1 MSGAAGGGVRR
12 FEHVGVI
19 VDDLEAVT
27 AFFADLGFEVAA
39 PMRIE
44 DEWVERILGLEGV
57 RLEMVMV
64 NAPDGSGKL
73 ELTKFHH
80 PVDPAT
86 DSADAQAPAVNRLGF
101 RHIAYIVGN
110 LDSTI
115 ERIRAKGLD
124 TIGEIV
130 NYENIFR
137 MCYVRGPEGLIV
149 ELAEE
154 SN

>member
-1 MSGAAGGGVRR
+1 MVGGAVEGGVRR

-19 VDDLEAVT
+19 VDDLEAVI
-27 AFFADLGFEVAA
+27 AFFAGLGFEVAP

-44 DEWVERILGLEGV
+44 EEWVDRILGLEGV
-57 RLEMVMV
+57 RMEMVMV

-80 PVDPAT
+80 PAGPA
-86 DSADAQAPAVNRLGF
+86 AAPAPEVNRLGF
-101 RHIAYIVGN
+101 RHIAYIVED
-110 LDSTI
+110 LDRTI
-115 ERIRAKGLD
+115 EGIRAKGLD

-130 NYENIFR
+130 SYENIFR

>member
-1 MSGAAGGGVRR
+1 MSGATGGGVRR

-19 VDDLEAVT
+19 VEDLEAVT
-27 AFFADLGFEVAA
+27 AFFADLGFEVAP

-44 DEWVERILGLEGV
+44 DEWVDRILGLEGV
-57 RLEMVMV
+57 HAEMVMV

-80 PVDPAT
+80 PVDPA
-86 DSADAQAPAVNRLGF
+86 APQATAPNRLGF
-101 RHIAYIVGN
+101 RHIAYIVED

-115 ERIRAKGLD
+115 ELIRAKGLD
-124 TIGEIV
+124 TVGEIV